1 MISNATV
8 RIEDCEVIRDTGKA
22 ILVRIGDEHEKWIP
36 QSVVSDDSEIWA
48 EGDKGDL
55 VIKAWFAEKEKLDE
69 L

>member
-1 MISNATV
+1 MSTTV
-8 RIEDCEVIRDTGKA
+8 RIEDREVIRDTGKA

-36 QSVVSDDSEIWA
+36 SSVVDDDSEIWA

-55 VIKAWFAEKEKLDE
+55 VVKAWFAEREGLDE